1 MAKDT
6 VAPGRGRSNMYIQFG
21 REFGSTIEKYN
32 KAGIGPWIKKR
43 VDKFVEFKKENP
55 TEMFGANDKP
65 FATNSPYKGLYN
77 AHLTGDDSVVYKYVA
92 DENRLYVLGVYSHND
107 LGTDKT
113 HPSQPKQHS
122 VGNRLQVQVPESDES
137 ITPLELPVR

>member
-1 MAKDT
+1 
-6 VAPGRGRSNMYIQFG
+6 
-21 REFGSTIEKYN
+21 
-32 KAGIGPWIKKR
+32 
-43 VDKFVEFKKENP
+43 
-55 TEMFGANDKP
+55 MFGANDKP
-65 FATNSPYKGLYN
+65 FATNSPYKGLYK
-77 AHLTGDDSVVYKYVA
+77 AHLTSDDSVVYKYVA